1 MKYKVLLSFAVAA
14 ATLVTGCVKET
25 FPTNGATTEQVSASA
40 SALAGSVNAVPA
52 QMVQWYL
59 VYGEQDWEFDMA
71 YPGMMI
77 IRDSVTGEIVDV
89 GETGYDWFSY
99 WSGCNYALGPNT
111 SRAYV
116 PWRTYYMFVKSAN
129 DIIAAV
135 DPETASAAQLVYLGG
150 AKAFR
155 ALFYLDM
162 VRMYEYKAPTDP
174 AVDAAYKPEKDVTGL
189 AVPIVTEK
197 TTQEDAKNNPRATV
211 EDVYKLIFSDLDD
224 AEKYLAGQPS
234 ATSLSPTPAVV
245 AGLKAR
251 AYLERGSAGVPG
263 AFDSAYKYADAAL
276 TAFNGKPLTKEL
288 WQNPKTGFNNA
299 EANKTSWMWY
309 IGYSDSNLSNL
320 CNFNGHMSP
329 ECTWTSYA
337 WAVMR
342 GIPKYLYES
351 IPESDF
357 RRYSFLDPDMLDYY
371 DYETN
376 RPIDDPD
383 KKPMKP
389 YTNIKFR
396 PAQGNC
402 DTYKVGGASDV
413 PLMRMEEITL
423 IKAEAQAMKG
433 DLDGAKTTLATF
445 VKTRNPEYDCS
456 SISSAAA
463 FQDEVYLQ
471 KRIELWGEGL
481 IYFDAKRL
489 AKGMRNGYPNTN
501 AQVGYRFNCTGV
513 VPHWNF
519 CIPQSEIEGNPALK
533 DWNNPEP
540 AKSLKE
546 WTE

>member
-25 FPTNGATTEQVSASA
+25 FPTSGATQAQVSASA
-40 SALAGSVNAVPA
+40 SALAGTVNAVPA

-77 IRDSVTGEIVDV
+77 IRDSVTGEIVDA
-89 GETGYDWFSY
+89 GDPGYDWFSY
-99 WSGCNYALGPNT
+99 WSGCTYTLGPNT

-135 DPETASAAQLVYLGG
+135 NPETATPAQLVYLGG
-150 AKAFR
+150 AKAYR
-155 ALFYLDM
+155 ALFYMDM

-174 AVDAAYKPEKDVTGL
+174 AVDAKYKPEKNVDSL

-197 TTQEDAKNNPRATV
+197 TTAAMAKNNPRAKV
-211 EDVYKLIFSDLDD
+211 DSVYKLIFDDLED

-234 ATSLSPTPAVV
+234 KTSLSPTPAVV

-251 AYLERGSAGVPG
+251 AYLERGSAGVVG
-263 AFDSAYKYADAAL
+263 AFDSAYKYADNAL
-276 TAFNGKPLTKEL
+276 KAFNGKPLTQDQWE
-288 WQNPKTGFNNA
+288 NPKTGFNNA
-299 EANKTSWMWY
+299 DANSSSWMWY
-309 IGYSDSNLSNL
+309 IGYSDSNLHNL
-320 CNFNGHMSP
+320 CNFVNHMSA
-329 ECTWTSYA
+329 ESGWSAYGFG
-337 WAVMR
+337 VLR
-342 GIPKYLYES
+342 GAPKSLYES
-351 IPESDF
+351 IPDTDF
-357 RRYSFLDPDMLDYY
+357 RKHSFIDPDLDNYY
-371 DYETN
+371 EYKLNTTMDAL
-376 RPIDDPD
+376 
-383 KKPMKP
+383 KP
-389 YTNIKFR
+389 YANIKFR
-396 PAQGNC
+396 PAQG
-402 DTYKVGGASDV
+402 DYKTYKVGGASDV
-413 PLMRMEEITL
+413 PLMRMEEMTL

-433 DLDGAKTTLATF
+433 DLAGAKTTLNDLI
-445 VKTRNPEYDCS
+445 KTRNKDYDCS
-456 SISSAAA
+456 DISSAAA

-501 AQVGYRFNCTGV
+501 APVGYRFNCTGV

-533 DWNNPEP
+533 DYNNPEP
-540 AKSLKE
+540 SESIKE